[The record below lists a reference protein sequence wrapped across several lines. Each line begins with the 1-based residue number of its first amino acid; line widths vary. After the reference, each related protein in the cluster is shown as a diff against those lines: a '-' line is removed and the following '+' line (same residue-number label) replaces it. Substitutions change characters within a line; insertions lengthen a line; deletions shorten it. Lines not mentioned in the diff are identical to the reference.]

1 MTTTLTNMI
10 DEVLVNLAG
19 YTFQQDRSTYITSA
33 VTTTTS
39 TSASPLILSLGSTDS
54 VGKGILEIDEE
65 LLWVDSFDRVAN
77 TATVSPY
84 GRGYLGT
91 TAATHTADAKVTIS
105 PTFPRFSVKRAIND
119 TIRSLGANIF
129 AVKSTTF
136 TFNAAV
142 STYAFA
148 NLNIKNIL
156 TVSWQSIGPT
166 KEWVPIRKWDLDA
179 SANPEAFGYTSGTDQ
194 VQTITLG
201 EAPVS
206 GRTVKVVYATD
217 PEPFTSNSQVYTTVT
232 GLPESTR
239 DVVILGTAYRL
250 LSFLDPARAA
260 QVSPQ
265 ADETDSKRPYG
276 ASQSAT
282 KQLYALYTQRLNEET
297 KAQQQ
302 NYPPRIHYS
311 RRNRRQRLPC
321 TGIDRRTQIEGLG
334 PGAVLKIRHVNVAST
349 QAFGEVAAR
358 KVQGF
363 AIGGKTVPRF
373 IKGSIE
379 CYHWRC
385 GLPNPIFFGAYKKI
399 FLPLHQTAKNHG
411 LPIGTH
417 RRQKLGLV
425 RIVDACWKFFGLKR
439 QWLFDGFCRKN
450 SIGSVALRATNDI
463 GILFFALQKL
473 IPGRNCS
480 GKIISAHLSERQ
492 LVVQARLVLWAQL
505 QRSLVGF
512 YGFQVVLLVVMD
524 IGQQDDAV
532 NKIRVFLQNFIQS
545 GLGFGK
551 SFGVDMDAYFF
562 KLLLQFSTQCGT
574 GGIVLAVGKI
584 RQQQQ

>member
-1 MTTTLTNMI
+1 MPTLTNMI

-19 YTFQQDRSTYITSA
+19 YTFQQDRSTYIKTA

-39 TSASPLILSLGSTDS
+39 TVASPTTLSLGSTDS

-65 LLWVDSFDRVAN
+65 LLWVDSFDRVSN

-91 TAATHTADAKVTIS
+91 TAATHSAEAKVTIS

-129 AVKSTTF
+129 SVKSTTF

-156 TVSWQSIGPT
+156 TVHWQSIGPT
-166 KEWVPIRKWDLDA
+166 KEWVPIRKWDLDP
-179 SANPEAFGYTSGTDQ
+179 SANPEAFGYVTGTDI

-201 EAPVS
+201 EAPIS

-217 PEPFTSNSQVYTTVT
+217 PASFTTNAQDYATQT

-302 NYPPRIHYS
+302 NYPPRVHYS
-311 RRNRRQRLPC
+311 RR
-321 TGIDRRTQIEGLG
+321 
-334 PGAVLKIRHVNVAST
+334 
-349 QAFGEVAAR
+349 
-358 KVQGF
+358 
-363 AIGGKTVPRF
+363 
-373 IKGSIE
+373 
-379 CYHWRC
+379 
-385 GLPNPIFFGAYKKI
+385 
-399 FLPLHQTAKNHG
+399 
-411 LPIGTH
+411 
-417 RRQKLGLV
+417 
-425 RIVDACWKFFGLKR
+425 
-439 QWLFDGFCRKN
+439 
-450 SIGSVALRATNDI
+450 
-463 GILFFALQKL
+463 
-473 IPGRNCS
+473 
-480 GKIISAHLSERQ
+480 
-492 LVVQARLVLWAQL
+492 
-505 QRSLVGF
+505 
-512 YGFQVVLLVVMD
+512 
-524 IGQQDDAV
+524 
-532 NKIRVFLQNFIQS
+532 
-545 GLGFGK
+545 
-551 SFGVDMDAYFF
+551 
-562 KLLLQFSTQCGT
+562 
-574 GGIVLAVGKI
+574 
-584 RQQQQ
+584 

>member
-33 VTTTTS
+33 VSTTTS
-39 TSASPLILSLGSTDS
+39 TSASPLVLSLGSTDS

-91 TAATHTADAKVTIS
+91 TAATHAADAKVTIS

-129 AVKSTTF
+129 SVKATTF

-142 STYAFA
+142 STYAFS

-156 TVSWQSIGPT
+156 TISWQSIGPS
-166 KEWVPIRKWDLDA
+166 KEWVPIRRWDFDS
-179 SANPEAFGYTSGTDQ
+179 SANAAAFGYTTEQ

-201 EAPVS
+201 EAPIS
-206 GRTVKVVYATD
+206 GRTVKIVYATD

-239 DVVILGTAYRL
+239 DVVILGAAYRL

-302 NYPPRIHYS
+302 NYPPKVHYS
-311 RRNRRQRLPC
+311 RR
-321 TGIDRRTQIEGLG
+321 
-334 PGAVLKIRHVNVAST
+334 
-349 QAFGEVAAR
+349 
-358 KVQGF
+358 
-363 AIGGKTVPRF
+363 
-373 IKGSIE
+373 
-379 CYHWRC
+379 
-385 GLPNPIFFGAYKKI
+385 
-399 FLPLHQTAKNHG
+399 
-411 LPIGTH
+411 
-417 RRQKLGLV
+417 
-425 RIVDACWKFFGLKR
+425 
-439 QWLFDGFCRKN
+439 
-450 SIGSVALRATNDI
+450 
-463 GILFFALQKL
+463 
-473 IPGRNCS
+473 
-480 GKIISAHLSERQ
+480 
-492 LVVQARLVLWAQL
+492 
-505 QRSLVGF
+505 
-512 YGFQVVLLVVMD
+512 
-524 IGQQDDAV
+524 
-532 NKIRVFLQNFIQS
+532 
-545 GLGFGK
+545 
-551 SFGVDMDAYFF
+551 
-562 KLLLQFSTQCGT
+562 
-574 GGIVLAVGKI
+574 
-584 RQQQQ
+584 

>member
-1 MTTTLTNMI
+1 MTTLSNMI

-19 YTFQQDRSTYITSA
+19 YTFQQDRSTYLTTA
-33 VTTTTS
+33 VSTTTS
-39 TSASPLILSLGSTDS
+39 SSASPTVLSLGSTDS

-91 TAATHTADAKVTIS
+91 TAATHAADSKVTIS

-156 TVSWQSIGPT
+156 TVHWQDIGPS
-166 KEWVPIRKWDLDA
+166 KEWRPIRKWDLDPA
-179 SANPEAFGYTSGTDQ
+179 ANPEAFGYTTGTDQ

-201 EAPVS
+201 EAPIS

-217 PEPFTSNSQVYTTVT
+217 PSAFSANTDVYTTVT

-239 DVVILGTAYRL
+239 DVVVLGAAYRL

-302 NYPPRIHYS
+302 NYPPRVHYS
-311 RRNRRQRLPC
+311 RR
-321 TGIDRRTQIEGLG
+321 
-334 PGAVLKIRHVNVAST
+334 
-349 QAFGEVAAR
+349 
-358 KVQGF
+358 
-363 AIGGKTVPRF
+363 
-373 IKGSIE
+373 
-379 CYHWRC
+379 
-385 GLPNPIFFGAYKKI
+385 
-399 FLPLHQTAKNHG
+399 
-411 LPIGTH
+411 
-417 RRQKLGLV
+417 
-425 RIVDACWKFFGLKR
+425 
-439 QWLFDGFCRKN
+439 
-450 SIGSVALRATNDI
+450 
-463 GILFFALQKL
+463 
-473 IPGRNCS
+473 
-480 GKIISAHLSERQ
+480 
-492 LVVQARLVLWAQL
+492 
-505 QRSLVGF
+505 
-512 YGFQVVLLVVMD
+512 
-524 IGQQDDAV
+524 
-532 NKIRVFLQNFIQS
+532 
-545 GLGFGK
+545 
-551 SFGVDMDAYFF
+551 
-562 KLLLQFSTQCGT
+562 
-574 GGIVLAVGKI
+574 
-584 RQQQQ
+584 